1 MPLSDQLQVLVVDD
15 HVTSRMLTV
24 EALQQLNIKNIH
36 IAKNGKEGFTK
47 SVSANVHLVL
57 SDLYMPEVD
66 GLQLLHAIRSYKTTA
81 KLAVIIITGSH
92 DENVWHNVNRML
104 TLNGEQSRR
113 GLEQHICP
121 LQFDIVDRLIERF
134 SNAGDLVHDPFCGL
148 GTVPLRAIK
157 KGRKGSGSELSTS
170 YWADS
175 VKHLQAAERE
185 LSMPTLFDS
194 LEQDKAA

>member
-66 GLQLLHAIRSYKTTA
+66 GLQLLHAIRSYKSTA

-92 DENVWHNVNRML
+92 DESVLNKARQLGANNVMCKPFNVAQL
-104 TLNGEQSRR
+104 K
-113 GLEQHICP
+113 
-121 LQFDIVDRLIERF
+121 
-134 SNAGDLVHDPFCGL
+134 
-148 GTVPLRAIK
+148 RAIEAVV
-157 KGRKGSGSELSTS
+157 GRLN
-170 YWADS
+170 
-175 VKHLQAAERE
+175 
-185 LSMPTLFDS
+185 
-194 LEQDKAA
+194 